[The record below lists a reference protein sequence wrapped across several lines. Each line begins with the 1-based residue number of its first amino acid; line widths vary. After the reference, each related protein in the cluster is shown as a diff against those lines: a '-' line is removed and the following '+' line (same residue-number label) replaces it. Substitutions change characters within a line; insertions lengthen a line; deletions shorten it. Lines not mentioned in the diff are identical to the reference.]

1 MELPFS
7 KYFAALRATARD
19 PTDRKV
25 QIGRLLR
32 FRRLFLWAALPL
44 LFGLVGVAGALL
56 SYYLM
61 MRRGTAMP
69 EVFPKIVDIFSAFT
83 GSLLFLS
90 FACLF
95 LVKLS
100 DTKLAL
106 LSSLRSEDELTEPPA
121 AALSFQGRKE
131 KVAQREKIAL
141 SERSGGAEISL
152 PVLPTNEIMASSLS
166 DLPELKRAS

>member
-7 KYFAALRATARD
+7 KYFAALRTTARD

-25 QIGRLLR
+25 VIGRLLR

-44 LFGLVGVAGALL
+44 LLGLVGVVGALL

-106 LSSLRSEDELTEPPA
+106 LSSLRSEDELAEPPA
-121 AALSFQGRKE
+121 AALTLQGKKAEYGKR
-131 KVAQREKIAL
+131 QKIAL
-141 SERSGGAEISL
+141 PERPGRAEISL
-152 PVLPTNEIMASSLS
+152 PAPPTNEVMASSLS